1 MPDENIPPT
10 PDQLAA
16 LHPADIADQLE
27 RMSDEEAQAAFRSLP
42 ADLAAEVLG
51 EFAEP
56 EDAARLLADLTP
68 SQVSEIVEEMPHDEA
83 ADVAAELPVEQRSE
97 VLSQLDPEDSEGI
110 TSLMRYP
117 EDTAG
122 GIMSDEY
129 VSLRADQTV
138 AECQELLRRR
148 AEETEESDYEGPTYL
163 FVTDQHQKLVGMVS
177 LRDLVFR
184 RPERRMEEIMDR
196 DVHFVRV
203 DDDQEKT
210 ARIFDQYNFMT
221 LPVLEH
227 DNRLVGMVT
236 ANQVIDVMREEATE
250 DMQLMV
256 GMAGEETVWTPWH
269 RSVTRRLP
277 WLCVNTVTLFGAA
290 AVVAFFES
298 TIAKLTVLAAFL
310 PVIAGLG
317 GNAGNQTLTI
327 IIRAMALGEV
337 NPGDGYRALRKELI
351 LGICNGI
358 AIGIAV
364 GVIAFSW
371 KGSYLLGAIVAIAML
386 LNMIAA
392 ATFGVLVPYG
402 LKLFKVDPALASSIF
417 VTTITDI
424 AGFFFFLG
432 LAALGIHWFGV

>member
-1 MPDENIPPT
+1 
-10 PDQLAA
+10 
-16 LHPADIADQLE
+16 
-27 RMSDEEAQAAFRSLP
+27 
-42 ADLAAEVLG
+42 
-51 EFAEP
+51 
-56 EDAARLLADLTP
+56 
-68 SQVSEIVEEMPHDEA
+68 
-83 ADVAAELPVEQRSE
+83 
-97 VLSQLDPEDSEGI
+97 
-110 TSLMRYP
+110 
-117 EDTAG
+117 
-122 GIMSDEY
+122 
-129 VSLRADQTV
+129 
-138 AECQELLRRR
+138 
-148 AEETEESDYEGPTYL
+148 
-163 FVTDQHQKLVGMVS
+163 
-177 LRDLVFR
+177 
-184 RPERRMEEIMDR
+184 MEEIMDR

-210 ARIFDQYNFMT
+210 ARIFDQYNYMT

-256 GMAGEETVWTPWH
+256 GVPGEETVWTPWH
-269 RSVTRRLP
+269 RSVRRRLP

-298 TIAKLTVLAAFL
+298 TIAQLTVLAAFL

-327 IIRAMALGEV
+327 IIRAMALDEV
-337 NPGDGYRALRKELI
+337 NPGDGFRTLRKEII

-358 AIGIAV
+358 AIGTAV
-364 GVIAFSW
+364 GVVAFSW
-371 KGSYLLGAIVAIAML
+371 KGSYMLGVIVAVAML

-432 LAALGIHWFGV
+432 LAAIGIRMFGM

>member
-1 MPDENIPPT
+1 MTDNDKQIDVE
-10 PDQLAA
+10 QLSA
-16 LHPADIADQLE
+16 LHPADIADQLQ
-27 RMSDEEAQAAFRSLP
+27 RMSDDDARAAFHQLP
-42 ADLAAEVLG
+42 AELAGEVLG
-51 EFAEP
+51 EFDEA
-56 EDAARLLADLTP
+56 EDAARLLSDLTS

-83 ADVAAELPVEQRSE
+83 ADLAAELPAEQRHE

-138 AECQELLRRR
+138 AACQQMLRQR
-148 AEETEESDYEGPTYL
+148 AAETEESDYEGPTYL
-163 FVTDQHQKLVGMVS
+163 FVTDTHDKLVGVVS
-177 LRDLVFR
+177 LRDLIFR

-196 DVHFVRV
+196 EVHFVRV
-203 DDDQEKT
+203 DDDQEQI
-210 ARIFDQYNFMT
+210 ARIFDQYHYMT

-256 GMAGEETVWTPWH
+256 GVAGEETVWTPWQ

-277 WLCVNTVTLFGAA
+277 WLYVNTITLFGAA

-298 TIAKLTVLAAFL
+298 TIAQLTVLAAFL
-310 PVIAGLG
+310 PVVAGLG
-317 GNAGNQTLTI
+317 GNAGNQTLTV

-337 NPGDGYRALRKELI
+337 NPGDGVRALRKELI

-358 AIGIAV
+358 AIGTVV

-371 KGSYLLGAIVAIAML
+371 KGNYMLGTVVAVAML

-402 LKLFKVDPALASSIF
+402 LKLFKIDPALASSIF

-432 LAALGIHWFGV
+432 LAALGIRIFGL